1 MKKFTAIVV
10 SLLMA
15 CALFAQSDSKKLI
28 SGVYNF
34 ATEESDTWTIYEA
47 QFISVD
53 PIAEKFVFKGA
64 FIIKALI
71 GTSKYDF
78 TCTITKQNEDFSV
91 SLTDMCFYACD
102 KNLKIL
108 KTAKKYKAGDKLAKE
123 YANQMKDEI
132 LKRMSNWTD
141 EEYEQ
146 KLNNAITAPEILAC
160 IADNSSLVFKKFIKD
175 NEIIGRHIKTKI
187 YVTKIDEAPSYAEGY
202 SYYVG
207 GNALKGYK
215 TDEFGLKFPEY
226 VTIMVYT
233 NNDDVISLT
242 PAELMDGL
250 LAGGTSGSEYE
261 VAGTIRDISRKETGG
276 LSVIQINE

>member
-15 CALFAQSDSKKLI
+15 CALFAQSGSKKLI

-34 ATEESDTWTIYEA
+34 ATEESDSWTIYEPV
-47 QFISVD
+47 FKSVD

-78 TCTITKQNEDFSV
+78 TCTIAKQNEDFNV

-108 KTAKKYKAGDKLAKE
+108 RTGKKYKVGDKLANE
-123 YANQMKDEI
+123 YAKQMKEEI
-132 LKRMSNWTD
+132 LKRMSNWSD
-141 EEYEQ
+141 EEYEE
-146 KLNNAITAPEILAC
+146 KFNNAITAPTILSC
-160 IADNSSLVFKKFIKD
+160 IANNSSLVFKKFIKD

-187 YVTKIDEAPSYAEGY
+187 YVTKVDEAPSYAEGY
-202 SYYVG
+202 SYYVA

-226 VTIMVYT
+226 VSIMVYT

-242 PAELMDGL
+242 PAELMDGI

-261 VAGTIRDISRKETGG
+261 VAGTIRDLSQKSIGG
-276 LSVIQINE
+276 LSVIEVNE